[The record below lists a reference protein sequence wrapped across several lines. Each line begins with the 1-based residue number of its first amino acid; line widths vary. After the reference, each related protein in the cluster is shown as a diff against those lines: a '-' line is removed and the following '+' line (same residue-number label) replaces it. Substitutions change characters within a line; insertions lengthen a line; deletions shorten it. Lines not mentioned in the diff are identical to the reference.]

1 MPKAAPFKK
10 FEPSFEPFI
19 EFNTMVAE
27 TAESSFKY
35 GMDSMQGYAA
45 IGMDNLN
52 TGLKIS
58 TMDDLLSYSE
68 SQKKIAQK
76 VGGMIVA
83 DLKAYSDM
91 GMKFFDNVKSLM
103 ESNMKTSMAAATEA
117 VKAA

>member
-1 MPKAAPFKK
+1 MPKSTFKK

-27 TAESSFKY
+27 AAESTFKY
-35 GMDSMQGYAA
+35 QMDSLQGYATM
-45 IGMDNLN
+45 GVDNLN
-52 TGLKIS
+52 SGLKIS
-58 TMDDLLSYSE
+58 TPDDLISYSE
-68 SQKKIAQK
+68 SQKKMAQK

-91 GMKFFDNVKSLM
+91 GMKFFDDVKSMM